1 MKIILAVTTPSHTK
15 KSIASPTM
23 SDMDVMQSY
32 PDTEIEDGTGP
43 IEELDAVAVREVNG
57 RFELSMR
64 AFICASAWQKNWYD
78 WLFDWKSH
86 DGWDPA

>member
-57 RFELSMR
+57 RFELS
-64 AFICASAWQKNWYD
+64 
-78 WLFDWKSH
+78 
-86 DGWDPA
+86 

>member
-57 RFELSMR
+57 RFELSLILAVCQQAR
-64 AFICASAWQKNWYD
+64 PGSTLLQTLLAPVATC
-78 WLFDWKSH
+78 KSP
-86 DGWDPA
+86 G